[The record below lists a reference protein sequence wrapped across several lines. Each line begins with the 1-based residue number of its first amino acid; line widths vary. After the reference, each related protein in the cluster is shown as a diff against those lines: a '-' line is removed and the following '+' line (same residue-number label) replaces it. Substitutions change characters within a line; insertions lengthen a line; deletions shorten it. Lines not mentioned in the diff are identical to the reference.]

1 MKHLYLGM
9 VAIVARGT
17 AEAGMSLYEMPPL
30 TFRGRAFPAPSS
42 TPEGRWRHFYFSTM
56 SDTKQCKKC
65 GEVKP
70 LSEYYKHS
78 GMADGHL
85 NQCKECKRAKERERY
100 HEKAQ
105 DPEWLEK
112 ERERTRKRYHRLN
125 YGEKYAWENLSEEQ
139 KENAIEANRRYRRQ
153 NPDKQN
159 ARDYVQN
166 HVEVPDD
173 KNAHHWSYQEAHFG
187 DVLFLQHAP
196 HKKLHRHLEYDEDE
210 KMYRTSD
217 GELLDTRE
225 KHRKYAES
233 ILGVE
238 LSGSNIPEDTV
249 SA

>member
-1 MKHLYLGM
+1 M

-17 AEAGMSLYEMPPL
+17 AEAGISLYEMPPL

-70 LSEYYKHS
+70 LSEYYKHPR
-78 GMADGHL
+78 MADGHL
-85 NQCKECKRAKERERY
+85 NQCKECKREYQSKRHKE
-100 HEKAQ
+100 KMK
-105 DPEWLEK
+105 DPEWREK
-112 ERERTRKRYHRLN
+112 ERERSREKYHRLN

-139 KENAIEANRRYRRQ
+139 KEQSLQAQRRYRRR
-153 NPDKQN
+153 NREKQR
-159 ARDYVQN
+159 ARN
-166 HVEVPDD
+166 HVHNHVDVPDG
-173 KNAHHWSYQEAHFG
+173 KHAHHWSYQREHFK
-187 DVLFLQHAP
+187 DVLFMDDSE
-196 HKKLHRHLEYDEDE
+196 HKRFHRHLEYDEDE

>member
-17 AEAGMSLYEMPPL
+17 AEAGMSLHEMPPL

-85 NQCKECKRAKERERY
+85 NQCKECKREYERKR
-100 HEKAQ
+100 HHKKMK
-105 DPEWLEK
+105 DPEWREK
-112 ERERTRKRYHRLN
+112 ERKRTRERYHRLN
-125 YGEKYAWENLSEEQ
+125 YREKYTWENLSEEQ
-139 KENAIEANRRYRRQ
+139 KENAIESQRRYRQRYRE
-153 NPDKQN
+153 KQN
-159 ARDYVQN
+159 AHNYVKR
-166 HVEVPDD
+166 HVEVPDEQH
-173 KNAHHWSYQEAHFG
+173 AHHWSYKREHFD
-187 DVLFLQHAP
+187 DVLFMSDSE
-196 HKKLHRHLEYDEDE
+196 HKRFHRHLEYDEDE
-210 KMYRTSD
+210 KMYRTSG

-238 LSGSNIPEDTV
+238 LLGSNIPEDTV